1 MTQNGHIFQIN
12 IYIPVNN
19 WRSELRKTN
28 ALLNLIREQYNDELI
43 DKIYLYAKGL
53 NETKYQ

>member
-19 WRSELRKTN
+19 WRSGLRKTN

-53 NETKYQ
+53 NETKY